1 MGPGAWSKIALLK
14 NKLIGGD
21 MSRLTARQQQ
31 DRARLR
37 SIKMGYD
44 ISASILLTGCIV
56 SMALLEVAKAI
67 RGE

>member
-1 MGPGAWSKIALLK
+1 MKGFQMAINAFFAVMGLVFAFA
-14 NKLIGGD
+14 
-21 MSRLTARQQQ
+21 
-31 DRARLR
+31 
-37 SIKMGYD
+37 SIKMGHD